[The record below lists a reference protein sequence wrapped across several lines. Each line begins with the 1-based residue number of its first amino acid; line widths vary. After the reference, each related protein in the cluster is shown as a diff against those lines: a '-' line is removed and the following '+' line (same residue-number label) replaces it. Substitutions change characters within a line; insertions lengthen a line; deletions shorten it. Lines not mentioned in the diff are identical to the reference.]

1 MTANQI
7 PLNQETYEKIKGY
20 FSKAKRSV
28 IDLADFACDMR
39 MQHLEADGK
48 KYSPAFMK
56 WWNEHKL
63 ENQFGSLPTWTKYAK
78 VGELLQQ
85 TRARTDQSF
94 ERLPYSL
101 EALYQI
107 SQLTDEEFRLCLQ
120 DTYSRTSLTQSE
132 SEWKRPKKKPNPL
145 IHPHV
150 TAKNIET
157 WRRNWRE
164 PKVPSKK
171 DARNLVLA
179 RVMIHQDFLKV
190 NQQSEPDGPISQADV
205 REFSRRIAELF
216 SGKDSLVKVDLS
228 AEALCDRLE
237 KKISSAKVKRTRS
250 LKKNSRKS
258 RGK

>member
-1 MTANQI
+1 MAANQI
-7 PLNQETYEKIKGY
+7 PLNQDTYEKIKEY
-20 FSKAKRSV
+20 SSKAKRSV
-28 IDLADFACDMR
+28 IDLAVFSYDMR
-39 MQHLEADGK
+39 MQYLEADGR
-48 KYSPAFMK
+48 KYSSAFMK
-56 WWNEHKL
+56 WWKEHKL

-85 TRARTDQSF
+85 TRARTDKSF
-94 ERLPYSL
+94 ERLPYAL

-107 SQLTDEEFRLCLQ
+107 SQLTDDEFRLCLQ
-120 DTYSRTSLTQSE
+120 NTYMRTSLTQSE
-132 SEWKRPKKKPNPL
+132 SEWKRPKTPKPL

-150 TAKNIET
+150 TAKAIEA

-171 DARNLVLA
+171 DARSLVLA

-190 NQQSEPDGPISQADV
+190 NAQSEPDGPISQTDV

-216 SGKDSLVKVDLS
+216 SGKDSLVRVDLN

-237 KKISSAKVKRTRS
+237 KRVSSAKVKRTRT
-250 LKKNSRKS
+250 LKKTSRKP
-258 RGK
+258 RVK

>member
-7 PLNQETYEKIKGY
+7 PLNQETYEKIKEY

-28 IDLADFACDMR
+28 IDLAVFAYEMR
-39 MQHLEADGK
+39 LQYLEADGR

-56 WWNEHKL
+56 WWKENKL
-63 ENQFGSLPTWTKYAK
+63 ENQFGSLPTWTKYAQ

-85 TRARTDQSF
+85 TRARTDRSF

-107 SQLTDEEFRLCLQ
+107 SRLSDEEFHLCLQ

-132 SEWKRPKKKPNPL
+132 SEWKRPKKPNPL

-190 NQQSEPDGPISQADV
+190 NQESEPDGPISQADV

-237 KKISSAKVKRTRS
+237 RRVSSAKEKRMRT
-250 LKKNSRKS
+250 LKKTSRKS
-258 RGK
+258 RVK